1 MSERGTSERTALCL
15 RGVGVTRDGRAILD
29 DIDWD
34 VETGERWVVLGPN
47 GSGKTTLVQVA
58 SFRLHPTRGE
68 VEVLGNRLGRVN
80 VWKLRDRIGLASAA
94 LADQL
99 RPDLRAVDVVVTAK
113 HGALEPWWHTYSD
126 DERAEATAALEGMGV
141 GQLAERE
148 IGTLSSGERQRV
160 LLARTL
166 LGQPGVVIL
175 DEPTAGLDLGGRES
189 FIGTIADV
197 AQDAASP
204 PMVFVTHHVE
214 EIPPGFTSLLLLQDG
229 RIAAAGPLEETLTAD
244 NLSDVFG
251 LRLRVRH
258 EDGRWS
264 AVAEH

>member
-1 MSERGTSERTALCL
+1 MSALSL
-15 RGVGVTRDGRAILD
+15 KGVGVTRDGRDILD
-29 DIDWD
+29 GIDWA
-34 VETGERWVVLGPN
+34 VEEGERWVVLGPN

-80 VWKLRDRIGLASAA
+80 VWKLRDRIGLASAS

-113 HGALEPWWHTYSD
+113 HGALEPWWHTYTD
-126 DERAEATAALEGMGV
+126 DERAEATAALERMGV
-141 GQLAERE
+141 GHFAERE

-160 LLARTL
+160 LLARTM
-166 LGQPGVVIL
+166 LGAPGVVIL

-189 FIGTIADV
+189 FVRTIGELAADPT
-197 AQDAASP
+197 SP

-214 EIPPGFTSLLLLQDG
+214 EIPPGFTSLLVLKDG
-229 RIAAAGPLEETLTAD
+229 RIAARGPIDETLTSEV
-244 NLSDVFG
+244 LSAVFEVP
-251 LRLRVRH
+251 LRVRH

-264 AVAEH
+264 AVGEH